1 MCYFESWYRHKFVCV
16 CVGGGDAGL
25 HAQLHV
31 LTYYIHRNIDLNCTV
46 ILFKHT
52 FEK

>member
-1 MCYFESWYRHKFVCV
+1 VGNGHGPGGEGGGGG
-16 CVGGGDAGL
+16 GGGDAGL